1 MVEKIIKKV
10 INSDIKNTAL
20 NNEVSEQE
28 IQTMLKDKGEELK
41 KGKPVG
47 LKKLG
52 IDEIALEKGK
62 QNYCA
67 VLVNIETGELLGI
80 LEKRNKEELIK
91 YMKEWGEEV
100 LLGIEEVSIDMWRPY
115 QKVAEEMMP
124 EAEVVVDRFH
134 VMKQINEELDKA
146 RRSAKR
152 EMELRI
158 KKTKRRNRN

>member
-1 MVEKIIKKV
+1 
-10 INSDIKNTAL
+10 
-20 NNEVSEQE
+20 
-28 IQTMLKDKGEELK
+28 
-41 KGKPVG
+41 
-47 LKKLG
+47 
-52 IDEIALEKGK
+52 
-62 QNYCA
+62 
-67 VLVNIETGELLGI
+67 
-80 LEKRNKEELIK
+80 
-91 YMKEWGEEV
+91 MKEWGEEV